1 MAMKGL
7 RSMKI
12 DTFLTLYKT
21 KRTDEAREAFLRER
35 VKGGYIPIAKKR
47 EYAEEIVAASF
58 LPDGGVD
65 SFGRYIATNLTMVR
79 AFTDIEIPEDN
90 GAVPEAFDKLN
101 EVGVFYSIVEF
112 ADPREMEEFQ
122 MVVEFVTKDTLM
134 NMNK

>member
-1 MAMKGL
+1 
-7 RSMKI
+7 MKI

-35 VKGGYIPIAKKR
+35 IKGGYIPIAEKR
-47 EYAEEIVAASF
+47 RYAEQIVAASF
-58 LPDGGVD
+58 REDGGVD
-65 SFGRYIATNLTMVR
+65 SFGRYIATNLTMAK
-79 AFTDIEIPEDN
+79 AFTDLEIPPGGE
-90 GAVPEAFDKLN
+90 EATFDRLN
-101 EVGVFYSIVEF
+101 EAGVFYSIVEF

>member
-1 MAMKGL
+1 
-7 RSMKI
+7 MKI
-12 DTFLTLYKT
+12 DTFLTLYRT

-35 VKGGYIPIAKKR
+35 IKGGYIPIAKKR

-65 SFGRYIATNLTMVR
+65 SFGRYIATNLTMAR
-79 AFTDIEIPEDN
+79 AFTDLEIPSE
-90 GAVPEAFDKLN
+90 GEEATFDKLN

-112 ADPREMEEFQ
+112 ADSREMEEFQ